1 MARLVTSARYRS
13 PKKGYIHLSRAY
25 RRVSIVV
32 CSSGLRLRLE
42 RDCSQIS
49 PCSLKVMLE
58 VLSRNVC
65 VGAGTRRE
73 LRNSLARLF
82 SRLFCALCRLWMRT
96 ERGHRVFSSYYRI
109 QIPAKSPLS
118 SLWTPP
124 FERACFR
131 HGLLV

>member
-1 MARLVTSARYRS
+1 MARLVASDRYHS

-65 VGAGTRRE
+65 VE
-73 LRNSLARLF
+73 LMPSSSNFSAAFRSAIVRVRQTPKETKPLPRQKVVHQRN
-82 SRLFCALCRLWMRT
+82 
-96 ERGHRVFSSYYRI
+96 
-109 QIPAKSPLS
+109 Q
-118 SLWTPP
+118 
-124 FERACFR
+124 
-131 HGLLV
+131 

>member
-1 MARLVTSARYRS
+1 MWSTNSFMARLVTSARYRS

-58 VLSRNVC
+58 GLSRNVC
-65 VGAGTRRE
+65 VELMPSSSSFSAAFRSAIVRVRHTPNDTKPRLGVCRTRTI
-73 LRNSLARLF
+73 A
-82 SRLFCALCRLWMRT
+82 
-96 ERGHRVFSSYYRI
+96 ERKAAEKLEEIG
-109 QIPAKSPLS
+109 
-118 SLWTPP
+118 
-124 FERACFR
+124 RA
-131 HGLLV
+131 HV